1 MLVPGVRPGFHVP
14 HLPPRFLLG
23 TVAVTAALAVGAIVA
38 PSHISNEAQY
48 AGAEV
53 QPAAVHSVAFAVAR
67 DGMDHIYVRRFD
79 AETPQSAREIAS
91 FPVTYNNLH
100 VQGSAAPTG
109 NRLAILSASDAGSPY
124 ARMTLI
130 PLPAG
135 ASQAVEAEFDYL
147 SRLAWSRDGLRVT
160 GARSARSD
168 DSARNHVDVIEV
180 DVGSGST
187 TVAAQFDNVFTAAPV
202 GYSLDGARL
211 FVVVIDQSGS
221 TLWAARHGLLQ
232 KQAMLSP
239 GRTRDWNLSP
249 DGSRLAFVDVL
260 GSGQRGYAGR
270 TLIIATGAI
279 TDSSATGNQLGP
291 VWEPGSQIPVFG
303 GPGGSVEFTAGA
315 SDSAYIVPASWS
327 PDGSTLVA
335 TIYSASSDRTGSP
348 KETVEL
354 VSPRHRVPLAEDDS
368 ARFLGW
374 VVD

>member
-1 MLVPGVRPGFHVP
+1 M
-14 HLPPRFLLG
+14 
-23 TVAVTAALAVGAIVA
+23 TATLAAWAIIA

-48 AGAEV
+48 GDTTV
-53 QPAAVHSVAFAVAR
+53 RPAAVHSVAFAVAR

-79 AETPQSAREIAS
+79 AETPRSAREVARFPIS
-91 FPVTYNNLH
+91 FNNLH
-100 VQGSAAPTG
+100 VQGTAAPTAD
-109 NRLAILSASDAGSPY
+109 RLAILSAADAGSPY

-135 ASQAVEAEFDYL
+135 TLQDVKAEFDYL
-147 SRLAWSRDGLRVT
+147 SRLAWSPDGLRVA
-160 GARSARSD
+160 GARSARTDES
-168 DSARNHVDVIEV
+168 SRNHVDVIEV
-180 DVGSGST
+180 DARSVAT
-187 TVAAQFDNVFTAAPV
+187 TVVAQFDNVFAAAPV

-221 TLWAARHGLLQ
+221 TLWVARDGRLR

-239 GRTRDWNLSP
+239 GRTRDWSLSP
-249 DGSRLAFVDVL
+249 DGSRLAYVDVL
-260 GSGQRGYAGR
+260 GAGQRTYAGR
-270 TLIIATGAI
+270 TLMVATGAI
-279 TDSSATGNQLGP
+279 TDSSASGNQLGP

-303 GPGGSVEFTAGA
+303 GPGGSVEFTSGA

-348 KETVEL
+348 KESVEL
-354 VSPRHRVPLAEDDS
+354 VSPQHRVPLAEDDS

>member
-1 MLVPGVRPGFHVP
+1 
-14 HLPPRFLLG
+14 
-23 TVAVTAALAVGAIVA
+23 
-38 PSHISNEAQY
+38 
-48 AGAEV
+48 
-53 QPAAVHSVAFAVAR
+53 
-67 DGMDHIYVRRFD
+67 MDHIYIRRAD
-79 AETPQSAREIAS
+79 ADSPQSAREVARFPIS
-91 FPVTYNNLH
+91 FNNLH
-100 VQGSAAPTG
+100 VQGSAAPTAD
-109 NRLAILSASDAGSPY
+109 RLAILSASAAGSAY

-135 ASQAVEAEFDYL
+135 ALQDVEAEFDYL
-147 SRLAWSRDGLRVT
+147 SRIAWSRDGLHAA

-180 DVGSGST
+180 DARTGAA

-211 FVVVIDQSGS
+211 FVAVIDQSGS
-221 TLWAARHGLLQ
+221 TLWAVRDGRLQ

-239 GRTRDWNLSP
+239 GRTRDWSLSP
-249 DGSRLAFVDVL
+249 DGSRLAYVDVL
-260 GSGQRGYAGR
+260 GAGQRSYAGR
-270 TLIIATGAI
+270 TLMVATGAI
-279 TDSSATGNQLGP
+279 TDSNSTGNQLGP

-303 GPGGSVEFTAGA
+303 GPGGSVEFTAGTP
-315 SDSAYIVPASWS
+315 DSAYIVPASWS

-348 KETVEL
+348 KEAVEL
-354 VSPRHRVPLAEDDS
+354 VSPQHRVPLAEDDS